1 MNTFD
6 IDGVIVS
13 NDDAWIYDWYDI
25 DNISPQKVKNFLD
38 EANGEDVIININS
51 GGGDFYA
58 GVNIHDTIKAYPG
71 NVELRVVGL
80 AASAASVIAMAG
92 KCFISPDSSDRNG
105 KRKCADD
112 MAVTDKGLAFLYSQK
127 TGLPEDEISRM
138 MDEETFLDAK
148 TALEKGFVDGIL
160 GDELVNTPKFNNS
173 VSMMHPMKK

>member
-13 NDDAWIYDWYDI
+13 NDDAWIYDRYDI
-25 DNISPQKVKNFLD
+25 NNISPQKVKNFLD

-80 AASAASVIAMAG
+80 AASAASIIAMAG
-92 KCFISPDSSDRNG
+92 KCFISPASNI
-105 KRKCADD
+105 
-112 MAVTDKGLAFLYSQK
+112 MIHNV
-127 TGLPEDEISRM
+127 
-138 MDEETFLDAK
+138 
-148 TALEKGFVDGIL
+148 
-160 GDELVNTPKFNNS
+160 
-173 VSMMHPMKK
+173 

>member
-25 DNISPQKVKNFLD
+25 NNISPQKVKNFLD

-80 AASAASVIAMAG
+80 AASAASIIAMAG
-92 KCFISPDSSDRNG
+92 KCFISPASNIMIHNVSCTDSSDRNG

-148 TALEKGFVDGIL
+148 TALDEAQATAQAALDEAL
-160 GDELVNTPKFNNS
+160 GK
-173 VSMMHPMKK
+173 